1 MFNRD
6 WTPMNATKKTE
17 TRDALPWR
25 SRLVRVVPNPPEQ
38 VRSRKTTVA
47 LIESTRRAGDNAP
60 NLGLSPVS
68 LLFFYEPN
76 A

>member
-6 WTPMNATKKTE
+6 WMPMNATKKTE
-17 TRDALPWR
+17 TRDALLWR
-25 SRLVRVVPNPPEQ
+25 SRLVRVVPN
-38 VRSRKTTVA
+38 
-47 LIESTRRAGDNAP
+47 AP
-60 NLGLSPVS
+60 NLGLSLIS